1 MYAVEFRNITKKF
14 PGIIANDKVSFQ
26 VEKGTIHA
34 LIGENGAGK
43 STLMSIL
50 FGLYEQTS
58 GEILIN
64 GNKVLFSG
72 PNDANALGIGMVH
85 QHFKLVDVYTN
96 LENIILGEEW
106 ANAAGVIN
114 RDIAIKKIKS
124 LQNKYNLQF
133 DLFQKSGDATVS
145 TQQKVEIMKMLYRG
159 NDILVFDEP
168 TAVLTDEEIQ
178 GLLKSFE
185 IFKKAGKT
193 IIFISHKLKEIQQVA
208 DTATVLRLGKV
219 AGNFVMAQTSL
230 DEIIKAMVGNDVVE
244 IKNNIECKKENV
256 VFSIK
261 NLTTTKLKKNLKNIN
276 FNIHAGEIFAIA
288 GVAGNGQEELEYVVG
303 GMEKPQKGSIHL
315 RTFNSTT
322 NSYELTDIT
331 RLGAQN
337 RSKLHMSYIPAD
349 RHHHGMILDFTIH
362 ENAAIRRLW
371 DKQFQSSGVLRNK
384 NIAKFTQ
391 EIIDQYDVR
400 SSQGA
405 KSIARSLSGGNQQK
419 FIVGRE
425 MKTEH
430 DFIIIVQPTRG
441 MDIGAITNIHTQILE
456 EKAKGKA
463 ILLISYELD
472 EVLALAD
479 TIAVINEGK
488 ILSINDSKGITREQ
502 IGKFMSASSG
512 ESDNWFNPNDFE
524 DSKDSYI
531 SSLHKKYAK
540 LNEQALLKEAS
551 IKSSLMIVKKSKDA
565 DKSVINELNETLAQI
580 KNEKVKLAKEYK
592 SEMQYA
598 KNSFEQIYDN
608 YAIKNVN
615 SKREEVDYG
624 KQTKTKYD
632 WFFTQS
638 E

>member
-14 PGIIANDKVSFQ
+14 PGIIANDKVSFK
-26 VEKGTIHA
+26 VKKGTIHA

-96 LENIILGEEW
+96 LDNIILGEEW
-106 ANAAGVIN
+106 TNNIGVIDRN
-114 RDIAIKKIKS
+114 IAIKKIKA

-133 DLFQKSGDATVS
+133 DLFQKSGEATVS

-219 AGNFVMAQTSL
+219 AGDFIMSQTSI
-230 DEIIKAMVGNDVVE
+230 DDIIKAMVGNEVVE
-244 IKNNIECKKENV
+244 IKNNIECKRDNV

-303 GMEKPQKGSIHL
+303 GIEKPSKGSISL
-315 RTFNSTT
+315 LVLDEKT
-322 NSYELTDIT
+322 NKYELKDIT
-331 RLGAQN
+331 NTNAQD

-349 RHHHGMILDFTIH
+349 RHHHGVILDFSIQ
-362 ENAAIRRLW
+362 ENSVIRRLW
-371 DKQFQSSGVLRNK
+371 DKEFQKAGVFKNK
-384 NIAKFTQ
+384 NIAGFTQ
-391 EIIDQYDVR
+391 SVIEKYDVR

-425 MKTEH
+425 MMTEH

-441 MDIGAITNIHTQILE
+441 MDIGAITNIHTQILD

-488 ILSINDSKGITREQ
+488 ILSINDAKNITREQ
-502 IGKFMSASSG
+502 IGKFMSASSSST
-512 ESDNWFNPNDFE
+512 ENWFNPNDIE

-531 SSLHKKYAK
+531 TALNRKIAK
-540 LNEQALLKEAS
+540 QKEQILLQEAS
-551 IKSSLMIVKKSKDA
+551 IKSSLVVAKKTKGA
-565 DKSVINELNETLAQI
+565 DKNIINELKESLLKVKEQKSKLFNET
-580 KNEKVKLAKEYK
+580 
-592 SEMQYA
+592 
-598 KNSFEQIYDN
+598 
-608 YAIKNVN
+608 
-615 SKREEVDYG
+615 KRELIHAKTSFNEIYEDYKNNQANKMKG
-624 KQTKTKYD
+624 EK
-632 WFFTQS
+632 
-638 E
+638 

>member
-1 MYAVEFRNITKKF
+1 MNAVEFINVTKKF
-14 PGIIANDKVSFQ
+14 PGITANDSVSFA
-26 VEKGTIHA
+26 VKKGTIHA

-72 PNDANALGIGMVH
+72 PNDANEMGIGMVH

-96 LENIILGEEW
+96 LDNIILGEEW
-106 ANAAGVIN
+106 TKNAGVLN
-114 RDIAIKKIKS
+114 RDIAIKKIKA
-124 LQNKYNLQF
+124 LQNTYKLHF

-178 GLLKSFE
+178 GLLHSFE

-193 IIFISHKLKEIQQVA
+193 IIFISHKLKEIEQVA

-219 AGNFVMAQTSL
+219 AGNFVLKDTTMDQ
-230 DEIIKAMVGNDVVE
+230 IIRAMVGSDVVE
-244 IKNNIECKKENV
+244 VKNDIPCEKKEV
-256 VFSIK
+256 VFSLK
-261 NLTTTKLKKNLKNIN
+261 NITTTKLNKNLKNIS
-276 FNIHAGEIFAIA
+276 FDVHAGEIFAIA
-288 GVAGNGQEELEYVVG
+288 GVAGNGQEELEYICG
-303 GMEKPQKGSIHL
+303 GVELPHKGSVHL
-315 RTFNSTT
+315 KVFNNTT
-322 NSYELTDIT
+322 NEYEFKDIT
-331 RLGAQN
+331 KSGAWD
-337 RSKLHMSYIPAD
+337 RSKQHVAYIPAD
-349 RHHHGMILDFTIH
+349 RHHHGVILDFTIQ
-362 ENAAIRRLW
+362 ENSVIRRLW
-371 DKQFQSSGVLRNK
+371 DKEFVKGGVFK
-384 NIAKFTQ
+384 TKTIKEFTN
-391 EIIDQYDVR
+391 EIIEKYDVR

-425 MKTEH
+425 MMFEH

-441 MDIGAITNIHTQILE
+441 MDIGAITNIHTQILN

-488 ILSINDSKGITREQ
+488 ILSINDAKSSSREE
-502 IGKFMSASSG
+502 IGKYMSSSTQN
-512 ESDNWFNPNDFE
+512 EQDSWFNPNDIE

-531 SSLHKKYAK
+531 TYLNKKYAK
-540 LNEQALLKEAS
+540 LIEKALLDKTS
-551 IKSSLMIVKKSKDA
+551 IKSSLYIAQHSKVV
-565 DKSVINELNETLAQI
+565 DKSTLVEL
-580 KNEKVKLAKEYK
+580 KNNYKLASENHKAIIKQRKHELSEAK
-592 SEMQYA
+592 S
-598 KNSFEQIYDN
+598 SFEQIYKDF
-608 YAIKNVN
+608 KNRKEGAVN
-615 SKREEVDYG
+615 DKTQKR
-624 KQTKTKYD
+624 YD
-632 WFFTQS
+632 WSIQQD
-638 E
+638 

>member
-14 PGIIANDKVSFQ
+14 PGIIANDKVSFK
-26 VEKGTIHA
+26 VKKGTIHA

-96 LENIILGEEW
+96 LDNIILGEEW
-106 ANAAGVIN
+106 TNNIGVIDRN
-114 RDIAIKKIKS
+114 IAIKKIKA

-133 DLFQKSGDATVS
+133 DLFQKSGEATVS

-193 IIFISHKLKEIQQVA
+193 IIFISHKLKEIEQVA

-219 AGNFVMAQTSL
+219 AGDFVMGQTSI
-230 DEIIKAMVGNDVVE
+230 DDIIKAMVGNEVVE
-244 IKNNIECKKENV
+244 IKNNIECKRDNV

-303 GMEKPQKGSIHL
+303 GIEKPSKGSISLLVHDEK
-315 RTFNSTT
+315 T
-322 NSYELTDIT
+322 NKYELKDIT
-331 RLGAQN
+331 NTNAQD

-349 RHHHGMILDFTIH
+349 RHHHGVILDFSIQ
-362 ENAAIRRLW
+362 ENSVIRRLW
-371 DKQFQSSGVLRNK
+371 DKQFQKAGVFKNK
-384 NIAKFTQ
+384 NISEFTQ
-391 EIIDQYDVR
+391 SVIEKYDVR

-425 MKTEH
+425 MMTEH

-441 MDIGAITNIHTQILE
+441 MDIGAITNIHTQILD

-488 ILSINDSKGITREQ
+488 ILSINDAKNITREQ
-502 IGKFMSASSG
+502 IGKFMSASSSST
-512 ESDNWFNPNDFE
+512 ENWFNPNDIE

-531 SSLHKKYAK
+531 TALNKKIAK
-540 LNEQALLKEAS
+540 QKEQILLQKAS
-551 IKSSLMIVKKSKDA
+551 IKSSLVVARKTKGA
-565 DKSVINELNETLAQI
+565 DKNVINELKQSLLKVKEQKSKLFNET
-580 KNEKVKLAKEYK
+580 
-592 SEMQYA
+592 
-598 KNSFEQIYDN
+598 
-608 YAIKNVN
+608 
-615 SKREEVDYG
+615 KRELANAKTSFNEIYEDYKNNQANKMKG
-624 KQTKTKYD
+624 EK
-632 WFFTQS
+632 
-638 E
+638 

>member
-14 PGIIANDKVSFQ
+14 PGIIANDKVSFK
-26 VEKGTIHA
+26 VKKGTIHA

-96 LENIILGEEW
+96 LDNIILGEEW
-106 ANAAGVIN
+106 TNNIGVIDRN
-114 RDIAIKKIKS
+114 IAIKKIKA

-133 DLFQKSGDATVS
+133 DLFQKSGEATVS

-219 AGNFVMAQTSL
+219 AGDFIMGQTSI
-230 DEIIKAMVGNDVVE
+230 DDIIKAMVGNEVVE
-244 IKNNIECKKENV
+244 IKNNIECKRDNV

-303 GMEKPQKGSIHL
+303 GIEKPSKGSINLLVHDEK
-315 RTFNSTT
+315 T
-322 NSYELTDIT
+322 NKYELKDIT
-331 RLGAQN
+331 NTNAQD

-349 RHHHGMILDFTIH
+349 RHHHGVILDFSIQ
-362 ENAAIRRLW
+362 ENSVIRRLW
-371 DKQFQSSGVLRNK
+371 DKEFQKAGVFKNK
-384 NIAKFTQ
+384 NIAGFTQ
-391 EIIDQYDVR
+391 SVIEKYDVR

-425 MKTEH
+425 MMTEH

-441 MDIGAITNIHTQILE
+441 MDIGAITNIHTQILD

-488 ILSINDSKGITREQ
+488 ILSINDAKNITREQ
-502 IGKFMSASSG
+502 IGKFMSASSSST
-512 ESDNWFNPNDFE
+512 ENWFNPNDIE

-531 SSLHKKYAK
+531 TALNRKIAK
-540 LNEQALLKEAS
+540 QKEQILLQEAS
-551 IKSSLMIVKKSKDA
+551 IKSSLVVARKTKGA
-565 DKSVINELNETLAQI
+565 DKNVINELKQSLLKVKEQKSKLFNET
-580 KNEKVKLAKEYK
+580 
-592 SEMQYA
+592 
-598 KNSFEQIYDN
+598 
-608 YAIKNVN
+608 
-615 SKREEVDYG
+615 KRELIHAKTSFNEIYEDYKNNQANKMKG
-624 KQTKTKYD
+624 EK
-632 WFFTQS
+632 
-638 E
+638 

>member
-14 PGIIANDKVSFQ
+14 PGIIANDKVSFK
-26 VEKGTIHA
+26 VKKGTIHA

-96 LENIILGEEW
+96 LDNIILGEEW
-106 ANAAGVIN
+106 TNNIGVIDRN
-114 RDIAIKKIKS
+114 IAIKKIKA

-133 DLFQKSGDATVS
+133 DLFQKSGEATVS

-193 IIFISHKLKEIQQVA
+193 IIFISHKLKEIEQVA

-219 AGNFVMAQTSL
+219 AGDFVMGQTSI
-230 DEIIKAMVGNDVVE
+230 DDIIKAMVGNEVVE
-244 IKNNIECKKENV
+244 IKNNIECKRDNV

-303 GMEKPQKGSIHL
+303 GIEKPSKGSISLLVHDEK
-315 RTFNSTT
+315 T
-322 NSYELTDIT
+322 NKYELKDIT
-331 RLGAQN
+331 NTNAQD

-349 RHHHGMILDFTIH
+349 RHHHGVILDFSIQ
-362 ENAAIRRLW
+362 ENSVIRRLW
-371 DKQFQSSGVLRNK
+371 DKQFQKAGVFKNK
-384 NIAKFTQ
+384 NISEFTQ
-391 EIIDQYDVR
+391 SVIEKYDVR

-425 MKTEH
+425 MMTEH

-441 MDIGAITNIHTQILE
+441 MDIGAITNIHTQILD

-488 ILSINDSKGITREQ
+488 ILSINDAKNITREQ
-502 IGKFMSASSG
+502 IGKFMSASSSST
-512 ESDNWFNPNDFE
+512 ENWFNPNDIE

-531 SSLHKKYAK
+531 TALNKKIAK
-540 LNEQALLKEAS
+540 QKEQILLQEAS
-551 IKSSLMIVKKSKDA
+551 IKSSLVVARKTKGA
-565 DKSVINELNETLAQI
+565 DKNVINELKQSLLKVKEQKSKLFNET
-580 KNEKVKLAKEYK
+580 
-592 SEMQYA
+592 
-598 KNSFEQIYDN
+598 
-608 YAIKNVN
+608 
-615 SKREEVDYG
+615 KRELANAKTSFNEIYEDYKNNQANKMKG
-624 KQTKTKYD
+624 EK
-632 WFFTQS
+632 
-638 E
+638 

>member
-14 PGIIANDKVSFQ
+14 PGIIANDKVSFK
-26 VEKGTIHA
+26 VKKGTIHA

-96 LENIILGEEW
+96 LDNIILGEEW
-106 ANAAGVIN
+106 TNNIGVIDRN
-114 RDIAIKKIKS
+114 IAIKKIKA

-133 DLFQKSGDATVS
+133 DLFQKSGEATVS

-219 AGNFVMAQTSL
+219 AGDFVMSQTSI
-230 DEIIKAMVGNDVVE
+230 DDIIKAMVGNEVVE
-244 IKNNIECKKENV
+244 IKNNIECKRDNV

-303 GMEKPQKGSIHL
+303 GIEKPSKGSISL
-315 RTFNSTT
+315 LVRDEKT
-322 NSYELTDIT
+322 NKYELKDIT
-331 RLGAQN
+331 NTNAQD

-349 RHHHGMILDFTIH
+349 RHHHGVILDFSIQ
-362 ENAAIRRLW
+362 ENSVIRRLW
-371 DKQFQSSGVLRNK
+371 DKEFQKAGVFKNK
-384 NIAKFTQ
+384 NIAGFTQ
-391 EIIDQYDVR
+391 SVIEKYDVR

-425 MKTEH
+425 MMTEH

-441 MDIGAITNIHTQILE
+441 MDIGAITNIHTQILD

-488 ILSINDSKGITREQ
+488 ILSINDAKNITREQ
-502 IGKFMSASSG
+502 IGKFMSASSSST
-512 ESDNWFNPNDFE
+512 ENWFNPNDIE

-531 SSLHKKYAK
+531 TALNRKIAK
-540 LNEQALLKEAS
+540 QKEQILLQEAS
-551 IKSSLMIVKKSKDA
+551 IKSSLVVARKTKGS
-565 DKSVINELNETLAQI
+565 DKNIINELKASLLKVKEQKSKLFNETKRELI
-580 KNEKVKLAKEYK
+580 HAKT
-592 SEMQYA
+592 
-598 KNSFEQIYDN
+598 SFNQIYED
-608 YAIKNVN
+608 YKNN
-615 SKREEVDYG
+615 QANKMKGE
-624 KQTKTKYD
+624 K
-632 WFFTQS
+632 
-638 E
+638 

>member
-14 PGIIANDKVSFQ
+14 PGIIANDKVSFK
-26 VEKGTIHA
+26 VKKGTIHA

-96 LENIILGEEW
+96 LDNIILGEEW
-106 ANAAGVIN
+106 TNNIGVIDRN
-114 RDIAIKKIKS
+114 IAIKKIKA

-133 DLFQKSGDATVS
+133 DLFQKSGEATVS

-193 IIFISHKLKEIQQVA
+193 IIFISHKLKEIEQVA

-219 AGNFVMAQTSL
+219 AGDFIMSQTSI
-230 DEIIKAMVGNDVVE
+230 DDIIKAMVGNEVVE
-244 IKNNIECKKENV
+244 IKNNIECKRDNV

-303 GMEKPQKGSIHL
+303 GIEKPSKGSINL
-315 RTFNSTT
+315 LVRDEKT
-322 NSYELTDIT
+322 NKYELKDIT
-331 RLGAQN
+331 NTNAQD

-349 RHHHGMILDFTIH
+349 RHHHGVILDFSIQ
-362 ENAAIRRLW
+362 ENSVIRRLW
-371 DKQFQSSGVLRNK
+371 DKEFQKAGVFKNK
-384 NIAKFTQ
+384 NIAGFTQ
-391 EIIDQYDVR
+391 SVIEKYDVR

-425 MKTEH
+425 MMTEH

-441 MDIGAITNIHTQILE
+441 MDIGAITNIHTQILD

-488 ILSINDSKGITREQ
+488 ILSINDAKNITREQ
-502 IGKFMSASSG
+502 IGKFMSASSSST
-512 ESDNWFNPNDFE
+512 ENWFNPNDIE

-531 SSLHKKYAK
+531 TALNRKIAK
-540 LNEQALLKEAS
+540 QKEQILLQEAS
-551 IKSSLMIVKKSKDA
+551 IKSSLVVARKTKGA
-565 DKSVINELNETLAQI
+565 DKNIINELKESLL
-580 KNEKVKLAKEYK
+580 KVKEQK
-592 SEMQYA
+592 SKLFSET
-598 KNSFEQIYDN
+598 
-608 YAIKNVN
+608 
-615 SKREEVDYG
+615 KRELAHAKTSFNEIYEDYKNNQANIMKG
-624 KQTKTKYD
+624 EK
-632 WFFTQS
+632 
-638 E
+638 